1 MKKISQSLYDRLY
14 LQASFAKESGNDK
27 LANRMFT
34 VIGSLTEESEQNP
47 NEIIE
52 NAKSSLLN
60 CLIDLADLYNKED
73 IDISEM
79 NSFIEDFVNLFVKK
93 SKDHLKVD

>member
-34 VIGSLTEESEQNP
+34 VI
-47 NEIIE
+47 
-52 NAKSSLLN
+52 
-60 CLIDLADLYNKED
+60 
-73 IDISEM
+73 
-79 NSFIEDFVNLFVKK
+79 
-93 SKDHLKVD
+93 